1 LIPESSREKY
11 DIGRERILILTTSFP
26 RFSGDPAGAFV
37 KDTALQLA
45 TRGFRIQIVC
55 PDGRNPSGYA
65 PENVLVDRFIY
76 FLPRRLH
83 RVAFGGGVR
92 FNILHDP
99 LALIQ
104 LPFFLMSFLW
114 RSAVHSKKNSLIHA
128 NWLIPSGVVGLII
141 KGITGRRLI
150 VTARG
155 SDVNIA
161 FSNRFAFLLAFPVAR
176 KADAVVCVSRDLK
189 KKVLSWGV
197 PPDKVESFPDGVED
211 LPAGERRNITAIC
224 FIGRLVPEKR
234 VQDLIEAIGLVPL
247 EGLEVTIAGEG
258 PMMKQL
264 IKAAKDVGNAKI
276 KFLGTVPRGRVP
288 KMVCSHAMLVLP
300 SSSEG
305 LPDAILTG
313 MATATPVVATRL
325 PGVVQAVDHGV
336 TGLLVPVGSPTYL
349 ARAIHTLCE
358 RPAYARR
365 LGLRARRS
373 VRVRFARE
381 RMISKLVDVYT
392 RAIARDRSKPD
403 GQALFCLAERSRVQ
417 KMNGCL
423 TNTKNQSMT

>member
-1 LIPESSREKY
+1 
-11 DIGRERILILTTSFP
+11 
-26 RFSGDPAGAFV
+26 
-37 KDTALQLA
+37 
-45 TRGFRIQIVC
+45 
-55 PDGRNPSGYA
+55 
-65 PENVLVDRFIY
+65 
-76 FLPRRLH
+76 
-83 RVAFGGGVR
+83 VR

-114 RSAVHSKKNSLIHA
+114 RSAVHSKKNSLVHA
-128 NWLIPSGVVGLII
+128 NWLIPSGLVGLII
-141 KGITGRRLI
+141 KGITGKKLI

-161 FSNRFAFLLAFPVAR
+161 FSNMFAFLLAFPVAR

-211 LPAGERRNITAIC
+211 LPVGEERNIAAIC
-224 FIGRLVPEKR
+224 FVGRLVPEKR

-264 IKAAKDVGNAKI
+264 IKAVGDIRNARI
-276 KFLGTVPRGRVP
+276 RFLGTVPRDRVP
-288 KMVCSHAMLVLP
+288 NMVSSHAMLALP

-305 LPDAILTG
+305 LPDAILIG

-325 PGVVQAVDHGV
+325 PGIAQVVKDGV
-336 TGLLVPVGSPTYL
+336 TGLLVPVRSPSCL
-349 ARAIHTLCE
+349 ARAIQTLCE

-365 LGLRARRS
+365 LGLRGKRS
-373 VRVRFARE
+373 VRVRFGRE
-381 RMISKLVDVYT
+381 RMVSKLVDVYA
-392 RAIARDRSKPD
+392 RVIARGSSTIGDQTLS
-403 GQALFCLAERSRVQ
+403 LAERYGSEDEWIPDRYQ
-417 KMNGCL
+417 EYRANYLGEGL
-423 TNTKNQSMT
+423 AQSPR